1 MADAGA
7 ARILPDAE
15 LTPERLREET
25 DAVLAR
31 PRGDVTAA
39 ATALAKPDAARDI
52 AHEILAAVTG
62 EKVHP
67 SE

>member
-7 ARILPDAE
+7 ARIITDAE
-15 LTPERLREET
+15 LTPQRLREET
-25 DAVLAR
+25 DAVLRDRA
-31 PRGDVTAA
+31 PMSQAA
-39 ATALAKPDAARDI
+39 LALAKPDAARDI

-67 SE
+67 SG

>member
-7 ARILPDAE
+7 ALVLPDAQ
-15 LTPERLREET
+15 LSPQRLRADT
-25 DAVLAR
+25 DTVLAR
-31 PRGDVTAA
+31 REAMSAA
-39 ATALAKPDAARDI
+39 AARLARPDAARDI

-67 SE
+67 SG

>member
-7 ARILPDAE
+7 ARILTDAE
-15 LTPERLREET
+15 LTPQRLREAT
-25 DAVLAR
+25 DAVLAQ
-31 PRGDVTAA
+31 RGPMSQA
-39 ATALAKPDAARDI
+39 ALALARPNAAHDI